1 MNTDYEIRLRIND
14 SVCLNQLFDD
24 LKNVNWKN
32 FNSNDKFYTDSIRLE
47 DYLLVKIDHDKKVV
61 ILRQ

>member
-1 MNTDYEIRLRIND
+1 MNTDYEIRLIIND

>member
-24 LKNVNWKN
+24 LKNVNWRN

-47 DYLLVKIDHDKKVV
+47 DFLLVKIDHDKKVV

>member
-24 LKNVNWKN
+24 LKNVNWRN

>member
-47 DYLLVKIDHDKKVV
+47 DFLLVKIDHDKKVV